1 MLWDQARA
9 AHMDIALDIKSA
21 ARSLSRAPGKGS
33 LRREGCV
40 PGLSGAEGEQVRPR
54 CAGRRERAP
63 NREITT
69 ALPPPRGLRGSAD
82 TPHPRD
88 FLETEPWA

>member
-33 LRREGCV
+33 LPREGLCAPV
-40 PGLSGAEGEQVRPR
+40 CLGQRGEQRSHTVRGDG
-54 CAGRRERAP
+54 AAP
-63 NREITT
+63 DREIT
-69 ALPPPRGLRGSAD
+69 PRAGGAYPAPCGLRGSAD
-82 TPHPRD
+82 TPHP
-88 FLETEPWA
+88 